1 MKTKIRMPKARRLW
15 LDCRPYNFSAS
26 PMQCRRDDIH
36 GIFVPD
42 DPELV
47 ERVAKAI
54 AEQCRTTGWWAP
66 KRLAVAAIRAVSPLL
81 LKGHK

>member
-1 MKTKIRMPKARRLW
+1 MKRTTKPKAIRLFHAQ
-15 LDCRPYNFSAS
+15 DCDSFLKGKPCKEIGDQ
-26 PMQCRRDDIH
+26 PGTWI
-36 GIFVPD
+36 PD

-47 ERVAKAI
+47 ERAAD
-54 AEQCRTTGWWAP
+54 ALADQCRTTGWWAP